1 MALIRLADLLEQ
13 EQDEQDTAGATT
25 TANIPTY
32 PVPLGMIRKPYPFLG
47 GYEKKPVLMMTYAE
61 YLAWLK
67 KMRNK
72 KAREKDEK
80 PVWPSLLK

>member
-1 MALIRLADLLEQ
+1 MALVRLADLL

-32 PVPLGMIRKPYPFLG
+32 PVPLGMIRRPYPFMAG
-47 GYEKKPVLMMTYAE
+47 FKKKPVLMMTYAE
-61 YLAWLK
+61 YLDWLK
-67 KMRNK
+67 KIRNK
-72 KAREKDEK
+72 KASKKDEA